1 MALETALETSFGRR
15 PTRLVA
21 RPQVLHVPPESRGRT
36 GALLERGWR
45 SMDSAHRGGS
55 QWGNSSRGVEGD
67 GEAQTCVCGGEG
79 AHARGLLAGRA
90 RSNWRRSAG
99 RGPANTTTKAA
110 RNTTYE
116 LRACSSPMSQLFSMS
131 LGPCLWVGVS
141 GASHLISQRADRPQL
156 PRPTARRTHCDEP
169 WKYSLR
175 GL

>member
-1 MALETALETSFGRR
+1 MTSTGCGVLIMARTHDARVRRDGKDTREWRRPPTGRVGCGAVLARMALETALETSFGRR

-110 RNTTYE
+110 RNTTYVTITCVPP
-116 LRACSSPMSQLFSMS
+116 LC
-131 LGPCLWVGVS
+131 
-141 GASHLISQRADRPQL
+141 HN
-156 PRPTARRTHCDEP
+156 
-169 WKYSLR
+169 
-175 GL
+175 